1 MLKLAAYADQMS
13 IRPGQTIRFHA
24 SSHVVDP
31 IEARIAR
38 VICAD
43 PNPAGPGIQ
52 LAAPETSLQALQ
64 AAKPETVP
72 TGSYAFAKGAGEYLT
87 KRSVQT
93 LTIVCRVKPTLLGKQ
108 QTILSL
114 AKGGKDASGVWLS
127 LEADGSLT
135 GAVRVGESCICAQLN
150 ELPLHTWSQIALS
163 FDADKHELALTRHVC
178 SPDAAGV
185 CTADVRVIAD
195 AGVSL
200 NWSGAQLVLAASAEL
215 GPDAVF
221 SQHFNGRLEAPMMFD
236 RVLALSDLDSLAD
249 NTQQVSD
256 SIAGSRKPL
265 LAWHF
270 SEHVQSQKIPE
281 VGGNQAPLQLVNA
294 PVRAVAGSRWN
305 GRVMHYAEAPEQYGA
320 IHFHE
325 DDLAD
330 CQWPVVYEWT
340 VPESTPSGIY
350 ALFLKAGEHEDNV
363 PFHVVPAL
371 GKASAKVAV
380 LASTYTYTVYGNNA
394 RPEWDADAQWQQRW
408 RDQAA
413 QWEGYPHNP
422 GDHREYGLS
431 TYNLHPDNSGVS
443 LVTWLRP
450 MLNVRVGYVTFP
462 DPKIRGSGL
471 RHFPADTHLTAWL
484 EHVGIDYDIITDV
497 ELDREGIDLLGQYQ
511 VVLTGSHPEY
521 HTREMLTALQ
531 MFRDQGGRFCY
542 LGGNGFYWK
551 IAKSAELPGVIEI
564 RRGEGGI
571 RAWASEPGEYY
582 NQLDGEYGGLWRRN
596 GRPPQQLCGVGFS
609 AQGNFSGSYYRL
621 TDAAQDARVS
631 WMFDGIEGPLI
642 GQHGLSAHG
651 AAGFELDRADAEL
664 GTPAEA
670 IVVAR
675 SENHPPEA
683 PWILV
688 PEEMLT
694 HLLTLPRQPAQSLV
708 RADMTFFPVAGG
720 GAVFST
726 GSITFC
732 GSLPSN
738 GFDNDIARLM
748 SNVVNRF
755 LDPEPFEA

>member
-1 MLKLAAYADQMS
+1 MS

-24 SSHVVDP
+24 SSHVAEP
-31 IEARIAR
+31 INARIAR

-43 PNPAGPGIQ
+43 PNPDGPGIQ
-52 LAAPETSLQALQ
+52 LGAPEVSLKALQ
-64 AAKPETVP
+64 AAKPEVVP
-72 TGSYAFAKGAGEYLT
+72 TGSYGLARGVGDYLT
-87 KRSVQT
+87 ECSPQS
-93 LTIVCRVKPTLLGKQ
+93 LTIVCRVRPTLTGKKQ
-108 QTILSL
+108 MILAL
-114 AKGGKDASGVWLS
+114 TKGGQEDSGVWLS
-127 LEADGSLT
+127 LEADGRLKAT
-135 GAVRVGESCICAQLN
+135 VRVKESFVAVQLN
-150 ELPLHTWSQIALS
+150 DMPLHAWSQIALS
-163 FDADKHELALTRHVC
+163 FDADEHQVTLSRFICL
-178 SPDAAGV
+178 PDAPGV
-185 CTADVRVIAD
+185 HAAD
-195 AGVSL
+195 AKVDTA
-200 NWSGAQLVLAASAEL
+200 SGDAIDWAGARLVLAASVEP
-215 GPDAVF
+215 GPSGVV
-221 SQHFNGRLEAPMMFD
+221 SHHFNGRLEAPMLFD
-236 RVLALSDLDSLAD
+236 QVLAMPDLQSLAD
-249 NTQQVSD
+249 SSQKAPNPD
-256 SIAGSRKPL
+256 AGSNRPL
-265 LAWHF
+265 LDWRF
-270 SEHVQSQKIPE
+270 SEHMQSQKIPAS
-281 VGGNQAPLQLVNA
+281 GGNQAPLQLVNA

-330 CQWPVVYEWT
+330 CLWPVVYEWT
-340 VPESTPSGIY
+340 VPQDTRSGIY

-363 PFHVVPAL
+363 PFHVVPAP
-371 GKASAKVAV
+371 GKARAKVAV

-394 RPEWDADAQWQQRW
+394 RPEWDADPQWQQRW

-413 QWEGYPHNP
+413 QWQGYPYNP

-462 DPKIRGSGL
+462 DPQIRGSGL

-484 EHVGIDYDIITDV
+484 EHAGIDYDIITDV
-497 ELDREGIDLLGQYQ
+497 ELDQEGIDLLGQYQ

-551 IAKSAELPGVIEI
+551 IAKSDELPGVIEI

-631 WMFDGIEGPLI
+631 WMFDGIEGPII

-651 AAGFELDRADAEL
+651 AAGFELDRADEEL

-755 LDPEPFEA
+755 LDPTPFEA